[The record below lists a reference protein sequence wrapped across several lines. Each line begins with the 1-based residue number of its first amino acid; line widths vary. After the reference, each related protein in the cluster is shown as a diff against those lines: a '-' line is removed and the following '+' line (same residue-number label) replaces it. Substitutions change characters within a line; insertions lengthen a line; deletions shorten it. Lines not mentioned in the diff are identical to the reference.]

1 VSEHIKGAGSH
12 SNARVE
18 WSEWSER
25 IQRERESRRS
35 EEWVWESSK
44 STEREGIVEGIFM
57 TKNRVEEFKRVGKSE
72 DTGVEWMASGVG
84 LGVAGWMFG
93 RGWPDTMAVVRL
105 AFLRVNQ
112 DLIGVVELTVV

>member
-1 VSEHIKGAGSH
+1 
-12 SNARVE
+12 
-18 WSEWSER
+18 
-25 IQRERESRRS
+25 
-35 EEWVWESSK
+35 
-44 STEREGIVEGIFM
+44 M